1 MKRAAVLGIISVV
14 ALSGALPALAQVQNA
29 GEIQRETALL
39 ANPAVPAGQRMLFD
53 YGGYTTL
60 GYTRIDDLNRD
71 NHGLRQ
77 YDLFGYAR
85 LNLDDV
91 HDFFVRGH
99 LTWQDFNPGDSF
111 DGRGD
116 NFEARIDRAFYKFDL
131 AKAM

>member
-29 GEIQRETALL
+29 GELQRYQRQLDEIQRETALL

-60 GYTRIDDLNRD
+60 SYTSIDDLNRD

-99 LTWQDFNPGDSF
+99 
-111 DGRGD
+111 
-116 NFEARIDRAFYKFDL
+116 
-131 AKAM
+131 